1 MSRFSFNQITAK
13 HWDLVDLV
21 KGLVE
26 ADVDKVALWREPVA
40 EYGLERV
47 AALVRDAGLEVTT
60 LCRSGFFQEP
70 DWFDDNRRAIDEA
83 AALGTG
89 VLVLVSGGL
98 PSGSK
103 DIKGARQH
111 VADAIAQL
119 VPHAAAAG
127 VTLAIEPLH
136 PMYAAD
142 RCVIN
147 TWDQAV
153 AIASAFPAD
162 QVGVTVDTYH
172 LWWDDTVLDKIE
184 QAGDRIAIYQLA
196 DWITPLPAGVLTG
209 RGLPGQGCVDI
220 AAFDAA
226 VEKAGYTGPIEVEVM
241 NEELWQRP
249 GREILSLSTAACA
262 QQEIRRR
269 PSSEATLFGG

>member
-40 EYGLERV
+40 EYGLERS

-70 DWFDDNRRAIDEA
+70 GWFDDNRRAIDEA

-98 PSGSK
+98 PHGSK

-119 VPHAAAAG
+119 VPHATNAG

-147 TWDQAV
+147 TWDQAM
-153 AIASAFPAD
+153 AIASAFPSD

-209 RGLPGQGCVDI
+209 RGLPGDGCVDI
-220 AAFDAA
+220 AAFNAA

-249 GREILSLSTAACA
+249 GREILAAAYSGYSGDIDPAKST
-262 QQEIRRR
+262 
-269 PSSEATLFGG
+269 P

>member
-1 MSRFSFNQITAK
+1 MNRFSFNQITAK
-13 HWDLVDLV
+13 HWALTDLV
-21 KGLVE
+21 KGCVE
-26 ADVDKVALWREPVA
+26 AEVDKVALWREPVA
-40 EYGLERV
+40 EYGLERS
-47 AALVRDAGLEVTT
+47 AALVRDAGLSVTT
-60 LCRSGFFQEP
+60 LCRSGFFQAP

-98 PSGSK
+98 PEGSK
-103 DIKGARQH
+103 DIAGARAH

-142 RCVIN
+142 RCVIS
-147 TWDQAV
+147 TWDQAM
-153 AIASAFPAD
+153 AIAEQHPVG

-172 LWWDDTVLDKIE
+172 LWWDDTVLPKIE
-184 QAGDRIAIYQLA
+184 QAGPRIAIYQLA

-209 RGLPGQGCVDI
+209 RGLPGDGCVDMR
-220 AAFDAA
+220 AFHDAVA
-226 VEKAGYTGPIEVEVM
+226 KAGYTGPIEVEVM

-249 GREILSLSTAACA
+249 GPEILAATIA
-262 QQEIRRR
+262 GYRSI
-269 PSSEATLFGG
+269 

>member
-13 HWDLVDLV
+13 HWELTELV
-21 KGLVE
+21 KGVVD
-26 ADVDKVALWREPVA
+26 AGVDKVALWREPVA
-40 EYGLERV
+40 EYGLERS
-47 AALVRDAGLEVTT
+47 AALVRDAGLTVTT
-60 LCRSGFFQEP
+60 LCRSGFFQL
-70 DWFDDNRRAIDEA
+70 DGWFDDNRRAIDET
-83 AALGTG
+83 AALGAP

-98 PSGSK
+98 PEGSK
-103 DIKGARQH
+103 DIAGARAH
-111 VADAIAQL
+111 VADAIARL

-147 TWDQAV
+147 TWDQAM
-153 AIASAFPAD
+153 AIAEQHPVG

-172 LWWDDTVLDKIE
+172 LWWDDTVLPKIE
-184 QAGDRIAIYQLA
+184 AAGERIAIYQLA

-209 RGLPGQGCVDI
+209 RGLPGDGCVDF
-220 AAFDAA
+220 AAFHAA

-249 GREILSLSTAACA
+249 GPEILAD
-262 QQEIRRR
+262 
-269 PSSEATLFGG
+269 TLAGYQSI

>member
-13 HWDLVDLV
+13 HWELTDLV

-26 ADVDKVALWREPVA
+26 ADVDKVALWREPVQ
-40 EYGLERV
+40 EYGLERS
-47 AALVRDAGLEVTT
+47 AALVRDAGLSVTT
-60 LCRSGFFQEP
+60 LCRSGFFQL
-70 DWFDDNRRAIDEA
+70 DGWFDDNRRAIDEA
-83 AALGTG
+83 AALGTS

-98 PSGSK
+98 PEGSK
-103 DIKGARQH
+103 DIAGAREH

-147 TWDQAV
+147 TWDQAI
-153 AIASAFPAD
+153 AIAEQHPAG

-172 LWWDDTVLDKIE
+172 LWWDDTVLPKIE
-184 QAGDRIAIYQLA
+184 QAGERIAIYQLA

-209 RGLPGQGCVDI
+209 RGLPGDGCIDMR
-220 AAFDAA
+220 AFHVA
-226 VEKAGYTGPIEVEVM
+226 VERAGYTGPIEVEVM

-249 GREILSLSTAACA
+249 GREILADTIAGYQS
-262 QQEIRRR
+262 I
-269 PSSEATLFGG
+269 

>member
-13 HWDLVDLV
+13 HWELTEMV
-21 KGLVE
+21 KGLVD
-26 ADVDKVALWREPVA
+26 AGVDKVALWREPVA
-40 EYGLERV
+40 EYGLERS
-47 AALVRDAGLEVTT
+47 AALVRDAGLSVTT
-60 LCRSGFFQEP
+60 LCRSGFFQL
-70 DWFDDNRRAIDEA
+70 DGWFDENRRAIDEA
-83 AALGTG
+83 FALNTG

-98 PSGSK
+98 PEGSK
-103 DIKGARQH
+103 DIAGARAH

-147 TWDQAV
+147 TWDQAM
-153 AIASAFPAD
+153 AIAEQHPVG

-172 LWWDDTVLDKIE
+172 LWWDDTVLPKIE
-184 QAGDRIAIYQLA
+184 AAGDRIAIYQLA

-209 RGLPGQGCVDI
+209 RGLPGAGCVDMR
-220 AAFDAA
+220 AFHDA

-241 NEELWQRP
+241 NEQLWQRP
-249 GREILSLSTAACA
+249 GPEILAD
-262 QQEIRRR
+262 
-269 PSSEATLFGG
+269 TLAGYRSI

>member
-1 MSRFSFNQITAK
+1 MNRFSFNQITAK
-13 HWDLVDLV
+13 HWALTDLV
-21 KGLVE
+21 KGCVD
-26 ADVDKVALWREPVA
+26 AGVDKVALWREPVT
-40 EYGLERV
+40 EYGLDRS
-47 AALVRDAGLEVTT
+47 AALVRDAGLSVTT
-60 LCRSGFFQEP
+60 LCRSGFFQAP

-83 AALGTG
+83 AALDTK

-98 PSGSK
+98 PEGSK
-103 DIKGARQH
+103 DIAGARAH

-147 TWDQAV
+147 TWDQALS
-153 AIASAFPAD
+153 IAEQHPVG

-172 LWWDDTVLDKIE
+172 LWWDDTVLGKIE
-184 QAGDRIAIYQLA
+184 RAGDRIAIYQLA

-209 RGLPGQGCVDI
+209 RGLPGDGCVDMR
-220 AAFDAA
+220 AFHQA
-226 VEKAGYTGPIEVEVM
+226 VAKAGYTGPIEVEVM

-249 GREILSLSTAACA
+249 GPEILAATIA
-262 QQEIRRR
+262 GYRSI
-269 PSSEATLFGG
+269 

>member
-13 HWDLVDLV
+13 HWELTDLV

-40 EYGLERV
+40 EYGLERS
-47 AALVRDAGLEVTT
+47 AALVRDAGLTVTT
-60 LCRSGFFQEP
+60 LCRSGFFQL
-70 DWFDDNRRAIDEA
+70 DGWFDENRRAIDET
-83 AALGTG
+83 AALGAP

-98 PSGSK
+98 PEGSK
-103 DIKGARQH
+103 DIAGARAH

-147 TWDQAV
+147 TWDQAM
-153 AIASAFPAD
+153 AIAEQHPAG

-172 LWWDDTVLDKIE
+172 LWWDDTVLPKIE
-184 QAGDRIAIYQLA
+184 AAGDRIAIYQLA

-209 RGLPGQGCVDI
+209 RGLPGDGCVDMR
-220 AAFDAA
+220 AFHTA

-249 GREILSLSTAACA
+249 GREILADTIAGYRS
-262 QQEIRRR
+262 I
-269 PSSEATLFGG
+269 

>member
-13 HWDLVDLV
+13 HWELTDLV

-26 ADVDKVALWREPVA
+26 AEVDKVALWREPVQ
-40 EYGLERV
+40 EYGLERS

-60 LCRSGFFQEP
+60 LCRSGFFQAP

-83 AALGTG
+83 AALGTS

-98 PSGSK
+98 KPGSK
-103 DIKGARQH
+103 DLEGARAH

-142 RCVIN
+142 RCVIS
-147 TWDQAV
+147 TWDQAM
-153 AIASAFPAD
+153 AIAEQHPVG

-184 QAGDRIAIYQLA
+184 RAGERIAIYQLA
-196 DWITPLPAGVLTG
+196 DWVTPLPAGVLTG
-209 RGLPGQGCVDI
+209 RGLPGDGCVDMP
-220 AAFDAA
+220 AFHTA

-241 NEELWQRP
+241 NEELWQLP
-249 GREILSLSTAACA
+249 GREILARTVASYLGG
-262 QQEIRRR
+262 
-269 PSSEATLFGG
+269 SEPA

>member
-13 HWDLVDLV
+13 HWELTDLV

-26 ADVDKVALWREPVA
+26 AEVDKVALWREPVQ
-40 EYGLERV
+40 EYGLERS

-60 LCRSGFFQEP
+60 LCRSGFFQAP

-98 PSGSK
+98 PEGSK
-103 DIKGARQH
+103 DIAGAREH
-111 VADAIAQL
+111 VADAIARL

-147 TWDQAV
+147 TWDQAM
-153 AIASAFPAD
+153 AIASRHPVG

-172 LWWDDTVLDKIE
+172 LWWDDTVLDKIA
-184 QAGDRIAIYQLA
+184 QAGERIAIYQLA
-196 DWITPLPAGVLTG
+196 DWVTPLPAGVLTG
-209 RGLPGQGCVDI
+209 RGLPGDGCVDM
-220 AAFDAA
+220 AAFHAA

-241 NEELWQRP
+241 NEELWQLP
-249 GREILSLSTAACA
+249 GREILARTVASYFGG
-262 QQEIRRR
+262 
-269 PSSEATLFGG
+269 SEAA

>member
-13 HWDLVDLV
+13 HWELTDMV

-26 ADVDKVALWREPVA
+26 SGVDKVALWREPVA
-40 EYGLERV
+40 EYGLERS

-60 LCRSGFFQEP
+60 LCRSGFFQA
-70 DWFDDNRRAIDEA
+70 DGWLDDNRRAIDEA
-83 AALGTG
+83 AALNTK

-98 PSGSK
+98 KEGSK
-103 DIKGARQH
+103 DIAGARQH

-147 TWDQAV
+147 TWDQAM
-153 AIASAFPAD
+153 AIAEQHPVG

-172 LWWDDTVLDKIE
+172 LWWDDTALEKIAA
-184 QAGDRIAIYQLA
+184 AGERVAIYQLA

-209 RGLPGQGCVDI
+209 RGLPGDGCVDMRS
-220 AAFDAA
+220 FHEA
-226 VEKAGYTGPIEVEVM
+226 VAKTGYTGPIEVEVM
-241 NEELWQRP
+241 NEELWQLP
-249 GREILSLSTAACA
+249 GREILAKTIAGYQS
-262 QQEIRRR
+262 II
-269 PSSEATLFGG
+269 

>member
-1 MSRFSFNQITAK
+1 MSRFSFNQITARS
-13 HWDLVDLV
+13 WDLPDLV
-21 KGLVE
+21 AGCVE
-26 ADVDKVALWREPVA
+26 AGVGQVALWREPVA
-40 EYGLERV
+40 EYGLERS
-47 AALVRDAGLEVTT
+47 AALVREAGLTVTT

-83 AALGTG
+83 AALGTT

-98 PSGSK
+98 PDGSR
-103 DIKGARQH
+103 DLAGARRH
-111 VADAIAQL
+111 VGDAIARL

-153 AIASAFPAD
+153 AIAEQHPAG
-162 QVGVTVDTYH
+162 QVGVAVDTYH
-172 LWWDDTVLDKIE
+172 LWWDDTVLDKIAE
-184 QAGDRIAIYQLA
+184 AGERIAIYQLA

-209 RGLPGQGCVDI
+209 RGLPGDGCVDMR
-220 AAFDAA
+220 AFHEA
-226 VEKAGYTGPIEVEVM
+226 VDRAGYAGPIEVEVM
-241 NEELWQRP
+241 NADLWERP
-249 GREILSLSTAACA
+249 GREVLWAALTAYESVFQRSL
-262 QQEIRRR
+262 
-269 PSSEATLFGG
+269 

>member
-1 MSRFSFNQITAK
+1 MNRFSFNQITAK
-13 HWDLVDLV
+13 HWALTDLV
-21 KGLVE
+21 KGCVD
-26 ADVDKVALWREPVA
+26 AGVDKVALWREPVA
-40 EYGLERV
+40 EYGLARS
-47 AALVRDAGLEVTT
+47 AALVRDVGLTVTT
-60 LCRSGFFQEP
+60 LCRSGFFQL
-70 DWFDDNRRAIDEA
+70 DGWFDDNRRAIDET
-83 AALGTG
+83 AALGAP

-98 PSGSK
+98 PEGSK
-103 DIKGARQH
+103 DIAGARAH

-147 TWDQAV
+147 TWDQAMS
-153 AIASAFPAD
+153 IAEQHPVG

-172 LWWDDTVLDKIE
+172 LWWDDTVLPKIE
-184 QAGDRIAIYQLA
+184 AAGDRIAIYQLA

-209 RGLPGQGCVDI
+209 RGLPGDGCIDMR
-220 AAFDAA
+220 AFHDAVA
-226 VEKAGYTGPIEVEVM
+226 KAGYTGPIEVEVM

-249 GREILSLSTAACA
+249 GPDILAATIA
-262 QQEIRRR
+262 GYRSI
-269 PSSEATLFGG
+269 

>member
-1 MSRFSFNQITAK
+1 MNRFSFNQITAK
-13 HWDLVDLV
+13 HWELTDLV

-26 ADVDKVALWREPVA
+26 AEVDKVALWREPVA
-40 EYGLERV
+40 EYGLERS
-47 AALVRDAGLEVTT
+47 AALVRDAGLTVTT
-60 LCRSGFFQEP
+60 LCRSGFFQL
-70 DWFDDNRRAIDEA
+70 DGWFDENRRAIDEA
-83 AALGTG
+83 AALGAP

-98 PSGSK
+98 PEGSK
-103 DIKGARQH
+103 DIAGARTH

-142 RCVIN
+142 RCVIS
-147 TWDQAV
+147 TWDQAMV
-153 AIASAFPAD
+153 IAEQHPVG

-172 LWWDDTVLDKIE
+172 LWWDDTVLPKIE
-184 QAGDRIAIYQLA
+184 AAGDRIAIYQLA

-209 RGLPGQGCVDI
+209 RGLPGDGCVDMR
-220 AAFDAA
+220 AFHAA

-249 GREILSLSTAACA
+249 GREILADTIAGYRS
-262 QQEIRRR
+262 I
-269 PSSEATLFGG
+269 

>member
-1 MSRFSFNQITAK
+1 MSASRFSFNQITAK
-13 HWDLVDLV
+13 HWELTELV
-21 KGLVE
+21 KGLVD
-26 ADVDKVALWREPVA
+26 AGVDKVALWREPVA
-40 EYGLERV
+40 EYGLERS
-47 AALVRDAGLEVTT
+47 AALVRDAGLSVTT
-60 LCRSGFFQEP
+60 LCRSGFFQL
-70 DWFDDNRRAIDEA
+70 DGWFDDNRRAIDET
-83 AALGTG
+83 AALGAP

-98 PSGSK
+98 PEGSK
-103 DIKGARQH
+103 DIAGARAH

-147 TWDQAV
+147 TWDQAM
-153 AIASAFPAD
+153 AIAERHPVG

-172 LWWDDTVLDKIE
+172 LWWDDTVLPKIE
-184 QAGDRIAIYQLA
+184 AAGERIAIYQLA

-209 RGLPGQGCVDI
+209 RGLPGDGCVDMR
-220 AAFDAA
+220 AFHDA

-241 NEELWQRP
+241 NEELWRRP
-249 GREILSLSTAACA
+249 GPEILAD
-262 QQEIRRR
+262 
-269 PSSEATLFGG
+269 TLAGYQSI

>member
-13 HWDLVDLV
+13 HWELTELV
-21 KGLVE
+21 KGV
-26 ADVDKVALWREPVA
+26 VDAGVDQVALWREPVA
-40 EYGLERV
+40 EYGLERS
-47 AALVRDAGLEVTT
+47 AALVRDAGLSVTT
-60 LCRSGFFQEP
+60 LCRSGFFQL
-70 DWFDDNRRAIDEA
+70 DGWFDDNRRAIDET
-83 AALGTG
+83 AALGAP

-98 PSGSK
+98 PEGSK
-103 DIKGARQH
+103 DIAGARAH

-142 RCVIN
+142 RCVIS
-147 TWDQAV
+147 TWDQAM
-153 AIASAFPAD
+153 AIAEQHPAG

-172 LWWDDTVLDKIE
+172 LWWDDTVLPKIE
-184 QAGDRIAIYQLA
+184 AAGERIAIYQLA

-209 RGLPGQGCVDI
+209 RGLPGAGCVDFR
-220 AAFDAA
+220 AFHAA

-249 GREILSLSTAACA
+249 GPEILAD
-262 QQEIRRR
+262 
-269 PSSEATLFGG
+269 TLAGYQSI

>member
-13 HWDLVDLV
+13 HWELTEMV
-21 KGLVE
+21 KGLVD
-26 ADVDKVALWREPVA
+26 AGVDKVALWREPVA
-40 EYGLERV
+40 EYGLERS
-47 AALVRDAGLEVTT
+47 AALVRDAGLSVTT
-60 LCRSGFFQEP
+60 LCRSGFFQL
-70 DWFDDNRRAIDEA
+70 DGWFDDNRRAIDET
-83 AALGTG
+83 AALGAP

-98 PSGSK
+98 PEGSR
-103 DIKGARQH
+103 DIAGARAH

-142 RCVIN
+142 RCVIS
-147 TWDQAV
+147 TWDQAM
-153 AIASAFPAD
+153 AIAEQHPAAH
-162 QVGVTVDTYH
+162 VGVTVDTYH
-172 LWWDDTVLDKIE
+172 LWWDDTVLPKIE
-184 QAGDRIAIYQLA
+184 AAGDRIAIYQLA

-209 RGLPGQGCVDI
+209 RGLPGAGCVDMR
-220 AAFDAA
+220 AFHDA

-249 GREILSLSTAACA
+249 GPEILAD
-262 QQEIRRR
+262 
-269 PSSEATLFGG
+269 TLAGYQSI

>member
-13 HWDLVDLV
+13 HWGLEELV
-21 KGLVE
+21 KGLVA
-26 ADVDKVALWREPVA
+26 ADVDKVALWREPVQ
-40 EYGLERV
+40 EYGVERS

-60 LCRSGFFQEP
+60 LCRSGFFQAP

-83 AALGTG
+83 AALGTP

-98 PSGSK
+98 PPGSR
-103 DIKGARQH
+103 DITGARRH

-119 VPHAAAAG
+119 VPHAAASG

-142 RCVIN
+142 RCVIS
-147 TWDQAV
+147 TWDQAM
-153 AIASAFPAD
+153 AIAQQHPVG

-172 LWWDDTVLDKIE
+172 LWWDDTVLDKIA
-184 QAGDRIAIYQLA
+184 QAGSRIAIYQLA
-196 DWITPLPAGVLTG
+196 DWVTPLPAGVLTG
-209 RGLPGQGCVDI
+209 RGLPGDGCVDM
-220 AAFDAA
+220 AAFHAA
-226 VEKAGYTGPIEVEVM
+226 VDRAGYTGPIEVEVM

-249 GREILSLSTAACA
+249 GPEILAATIA
-262 QQEIRRR
+262 GYR
-269 PSSEATLFGG
+269 SVT